1 MITYRLN
8 TLGLLV
14 LLLLTSGCSLF
25 TRSAELTDNAQ
36 WALGN
41 DALVYVQTEPYLIIG
56 PSGREPRTG
65 IVFYPGGKVKPA
77 AYAPLL
83 RGLAAQGYLVVV
95 PDMPLDLAVLGANRA
110 RAVLADFPNI
120 RQWVIGGHS
129 LGGAMATG
137 HALRDNHYE
146 AVVLLAAYPTNRRY
160 PDAAPPTLAI
170 FASEDGLVSTED
182 RVRAERLLPAGS
194 RSVVMTGANHA
205 QFGAYGPQMDDGIAT
220 ISDVEQWRQTQDLIL
235 DFLDGLGL

>member
-1 MITYRLN
+1 MSSHAIRI
-8 TLGLLV
+8 
-14 LLLLTSGCSLF
+14 LLLLGALMFTGACSLF
-25 TRSAELTDNAQ
+25 SRSVGLTENTQ

-41 DALVYVQTEPYLIIG
+41 DALVYVQTEPFLTIA
-56 PSGREPRTG
+56 PNGREPLTG
-65 IVFYPGGKVKPA
+65 IIFYPGGKVKPS

-110 RAVLADFPNI
+110 RQVIAEFPAV

-160 PDAAPPTLAI
+160 PEAAPPTLAI
-170 FASEDGLVSTED
+170 FASNDGLVTTDD
-182 RVRAERLLPAGS
+182 RLKAERLLPRGS
-194 RSVVMTGANHA
+194 RSVILEGGNHA
-205 QFGAYGPQMDDGIAT
+205 QFGAYGLQMDDGVAT

-235 DFLDGLGL
+235 DFLEGLGL

>member
-1 MITYRLN
+1 MSSHTIRI
-8 TLGLLV
+8 
-14 LLLLTSGCSLF
+14 LLLLGALMFTGACSLF
-25 TRSAELTDNAQ
+25 SRSVGLTENTQ

-41 DALVYVQTEPYLIIG
+41 DALVYVQTEPFLTIA
-56 PSGREPRTG
+56 PNGREPLTG
-65 IVFYPGGKVKPA
+65 IIFYPGGKVKPS

-110 RAVLADFPNI
+110 RQVIAEFPAV

-160 PDAAPPTLAI
+160 PEAAPPTLAI
-170 FASEDGLVSTED
+170 FASNDGLVTTDD
-182 RVRAERLLPAGS
+182 RLKAERLLPRGS
-194 RSVVMTGANHA
+194 RSVILEGGNHA
-205 QFGAYGPQMDDGIAT
+205 QFGAYGLQMDDGVAT

-235 DFLDGLGL
+235 DFLEGLGL